1 MTAFTQDNDL
11 DSLLKASIK
20 DAPALN
26 EKVSISV
33 SNTSIQEFM
42 RGVANSSGLNIDVD
56 PSMDIRIVN
65 NFSNVRVLDM
75 LVFLAE
81 EYELEIDVIGN
92 IVTVSKDPV
101 EEKTT
106 SACGLSRKPQ
116 PDYH

>member
-1 MTAFTQDNDL
+1 
-11 DSLLKASIK
+11 
-20 DAPALN
+20 
-26 EKVSISV
+26 
-33 SNTSIQEFM
+33 M

-81 EYELEIDVIGN
+81 EYELEINVIGN

-101 EEKTT
+101 ESETT

-116 PDYH
+116 PNYH